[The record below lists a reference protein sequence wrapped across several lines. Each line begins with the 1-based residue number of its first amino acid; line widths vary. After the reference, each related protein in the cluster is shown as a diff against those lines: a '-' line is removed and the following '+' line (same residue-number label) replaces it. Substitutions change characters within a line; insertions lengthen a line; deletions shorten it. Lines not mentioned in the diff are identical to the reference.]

1 VRLHLFLMTC
11 AIVYLCQ
18 LNAFF
23 QLKGNVLR
31 DGDGLQMTWI
41 DRASVGEELVHIRAS
56 SPAINSQLWTSD
68 MWFTKVQRKIHAFF
82 AMYTE
87 RCGFYACLKCSYSGR
102 LPRSCGHNYLS
113 APSQATAKLSCVM
126 GINSPF

>member
-1 VRLHLFLMTC
+1 MTC

-68 MWFTKVQRKIHAFF
+68 MWFTKVQRKIHAFLQSIQRDVGSMR
-82 AMYTE
+82 A
-87 RCGFYACLKCSYSGR
+87 
-102 LPRSCGHNYLS
+102 
-113 APSQATAKLSCVM
+113 
-126 GINSPF
+126 